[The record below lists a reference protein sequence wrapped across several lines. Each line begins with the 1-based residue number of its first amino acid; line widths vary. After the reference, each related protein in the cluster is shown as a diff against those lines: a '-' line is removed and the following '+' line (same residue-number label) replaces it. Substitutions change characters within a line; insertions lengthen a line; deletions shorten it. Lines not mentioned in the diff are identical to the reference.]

1 MTFKYSPP
9 KRSKPTLKF
18 FIDDS
23 STTILGNVNRYY
35 NNQTFTKQLP
45 ENKQQFKGKSV
56 ASDQIK
62 HIYDTLPTIQ
72 EQEQALN
79 PPNVEKS
86 KSKPKNL
93 IDFNTK
99 NKPYPNHNLNLNIK
113 QVTKITKVTQVTQVT
128 QSVDLKE
135 PIKPVEKIQRNFQ
148 PEKTKVTESKPQ
160 QVTPKTIIKPITK
173 NFNQA
178 VRKTPDGQLIW
189 DHQDSYAQDLY
200 NLRYGLLPARKI
212 YNLASPE
219 LVISPSEYKGN
230 MNKKWVASVY
240 INRFNEEIG
249 FYEKL
254 EKSIMKEGIRNP
266 IIVTSGVP
274 RWRDIEDVDLEYLKT
289 VHPSEW
295 LFCEFLGGSRLY
307 IAQKNNWLVPV
318 IISDWTGKYSY
329 FKQIHTREE
338 LATCFMD
345 PPNYIYFTQRGLRT
359 TPPRHIHLDPEH
371 QDPLLLTEIRRN
383 IILKDLKNV

>member
-9 KRSKPTLKF
+9 KKPKPTLRF

-23 STTILGNVNRYY
+23 STTIVGNVNRYD
-35 NNQTFTKQLP
+35 NNQTFTRQIA
-45 ENKQQFKGKSV
+45 ENKQQFEAKPV

-62 HIYDTLPTIQ
+62 HVYDTLLTIQ
-72 EQEQALN
+72 EQERALKPSN
-79 PPNVEKS
+79 MEKPTA
-86 KSKPKNL
+86 KPKIL
-93 IDFNTK
+93 IEFNTK
-99 NKPYPNHNLNLNIK
+99 NKPDPN
-113 QVTKITKVTQVTQVT
+113 VTRVTQTTQVTQVT
-128 QSVDLKE
+128 QSVDSVE
-135 PIKPVEKIQRNFQ
+135 SVKPVEKPQENSQ
-148 PEKTKVTESKPQ
+148 PEKPKIIVSKPQ
-160 QVTPKTIIKPITK
+160 QFTPKTTIKPITK

-200 NLRYGLLPARKI
+200 NLRYGILPARKI

-219 LVISPSEYKGN
+219 LVIKPSEYSSN

-266 IIVTSGVP
+266 IMVTSGFP

-318 IISDWTGKYSY
+318 VISDWTGKYSY

-338 LATCFMD
+338 LATCFVD
-345 PPNYIYFTQRGLRT
+345 PPNYMYFTQRGLRT
-359 TPPRHIHLDPEH
+359 TPPRHIHLDPAH

-383 IILKDLKNV
+383 IISKDLKNV